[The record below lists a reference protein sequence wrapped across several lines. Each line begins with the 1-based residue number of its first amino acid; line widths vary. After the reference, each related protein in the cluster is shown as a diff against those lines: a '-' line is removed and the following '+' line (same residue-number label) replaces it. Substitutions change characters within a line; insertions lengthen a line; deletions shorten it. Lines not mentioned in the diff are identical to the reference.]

1 MSFIRAIK
9 EWHQELKYR
18 RQRAK
23 RGWSVKDTWSID
35 YWFLDVMPKML
46 EYLKEHHIG
55 FPSEIQKE
63 YFEAHS
69 DELNMTYEEYCSWP
83 ADENSEGYKLREKT
97 DEICNN
103 LWNEI
108 LDRMIFLLR
117 EASEESCSIKNPYEE
132 ENEKNYKEFTKKYGI
147 LGEKLLKPEDI
158 YPNGEKRLYSPS
170 DIPEYKETS
179 ELYLKESIKLDE
191 YRDRCKTEA
200 INLFNRWFWNLWD

>member
-108 LDRMIFLLR
+108 LD
-117 EASEESCSIKNPYEE
+117 
-132 ENEKNYKEFTKKYGI
+132 
-147 LGEKLLKPEDI
+147 
-158 YPNGEKRLYSPS
+158 
-170 DIPEYKETS
+170 
-179 ELYLKESIKLDE
+179 
-191 YRDRCKTEA
+191 
-200 INLFNRWFWNLWD
+200 